1 MFLSWKRYSTQA
13 RQPIVPQVLRIIP
26 QDPDYGKRGKAMS
39 DEHARGRIEVS
50 PIAVATIA
58 NHAVLNSYGVVG
70 MSSKNLVNGL
80 AQVLRPDSKR
90 GVEVHIDEDV
100 ITIDLY
106 VVIEYGLRIAVV
118 AENIMTSTK
127 FNVEKAMGVPVASV
141 NVHVQGLR
149 VSEGKA
155 KPKALSA
162 AHKSQP
168 SASGKQASR
177 VISSLEAG
185 HVEQQ

>member
-1 MFLSWKRYSTQA
+1 M
-13 RQPIVPQVLRIIP
+13 
-26 QDPDYGKRGKAMS
+26 
-39 DEHARGRIEVS
+39 
-50 PIAVATIA
+50 AVATIA
-58 NHAVLNSYGVVG
+58 NHGVLNSYGVVG

-106 VVIEYGLRIAVV
+106 VVIEYGVRIAVV
-118 AENIMTSTK
+118 AQNIMSSVK

-155 KPKALSA
+155 KPAAASA
-162 AHKSQP
+162 AHKPQAAIP
-168 SASGKQASR
+168 GKQSGR
-177 VISSLEAG
+177 TVSSQEAG
-185 HVEQQ
+185 RIEQ

>member
-1 MFLSWKRYSTQA
+1 M
-13 RQPIVPQVLRIIP
+13 
-26 QDPDYGKRGKAMS
+26 
-39 DEHARGRIEVS
+39 
-50 PIAVATIA
+50 AVATIA

-90 GVEVHIDEDV
+90 GVEVHIDEDM

-118 AENIMTSTK
+118 AENIMTSTQ

-141 NVHVQGLR
+141 NVHVQGLH
-149 VSEGKA
+149 VSADKA
-155 KPKALSA
+155 KPKAVSA
-162 AHKSQP
+162 AHRQRP
-168 SASGKQASR
+168 SVSGKQAGR
-177 VISSLEAG
+177 VVSSLEAG
-185 HVEQQ
+185 RVEQH

>member
-1 MFLSWKRYSTQA
+1 M
-13 RQPIVPQVLRIIP
+13 
-26 QDPDYGKRGKAMS
+26 
-39 DEHARGRIEVS
+39 
-50 PIAVATIA
+50 AVATIA

-106 VVIEYGLRIAVV
+106 VVIEYGVRIAVV

-141 NVHVQGLR
+141 NVHVQGLH
-149 VSEGKA
+149 VSDGKA
-155 KPKALSA
+155 RPKAGSA
-162 AHKSQP
+162 AHKQQP
-168 SASGKQASR
+168 SAPGKQATR
-177 VISSLEAG
+177 VVSSLEAG
-185 HVEQQ
+185 RVEQQ